1 MGTLQS
7 STLVTG
13 YGLLAS
19 PTTTSISAI
28 KPVKDKKG
36 NVVALDANV
45 FKTTIGATAST
56 TTTAAPI
63 LQDMSYQQTL
73 DDIRNQIAIVESL
86 SDEELARMSEQL
98 ELKEAELSLM
108 FEEQAESS
116 LGENVE
122 GKKPYTK

>member
-1 MGTLQS
+1 MEILQS
-7 STLVTG
+7 TTLVTG

-19 PTTTSISAI
+19 PTTTSTSAI
-28 KPVKDKKG
+28 KPIKDKEG

-73 DDIRNQIAIVESL
+73 DNIHNQMAIVESL
-86 SDEELARMSEQL
+86 SDEELARMTEQL
-98 ELKEAELSLM
+98 DQREAELSLM
-108 FEEQAESS
+108 FEEQAESI